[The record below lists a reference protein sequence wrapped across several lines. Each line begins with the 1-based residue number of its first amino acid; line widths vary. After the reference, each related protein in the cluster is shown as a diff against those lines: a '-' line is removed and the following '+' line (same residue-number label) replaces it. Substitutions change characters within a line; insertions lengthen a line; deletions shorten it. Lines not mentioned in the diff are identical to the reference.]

1 MSNGKRGVGATRTS
15 GRCCSARPPEG
26 NCSSILTVVRMVSST
41 ARAPAGLRS
50 IKYRRW
56 QRDRQARVA
65 NSAASS
71 TKAREGRLDLCFGRK
86 FTARGLCQRLVDRR
100 EFLVTG
106 VISFAQAIQREQQLG
121 RLILACSRPIA
132 DRSQRLFH

>member
-1 MSNGKRGVGATRTS
+1 MRNGKRGVGTTRTS

-26 NCSSILTVVRMVSST
+26 NCSSI
-41 ARAPAGLRS
+41 
-50 IKYRRW
+50 
-56 QRDRQARVA
+56 VA

-106 VISFAQAIQREQQLG
+106 VISFAQAIQREQHLG

>member
-1 MSNGKRGVGATRTS
+1 MENAA
-15 GRCCSARPPEG
+15 SARLARRDVVVVLGRPRG
-26 NCSSILTVVRMVSST
+26 TVRASSRSCEWLARQRVRRPDF
-41 ARAPAGLRS
+41 ARS
-50 IKYRRW
+50 NNRRW

-106 VISFAQAIQREQQLG
+106 VI
-121 RLILACSRPIA
+121 
-132 DRSQRLFH
+132 